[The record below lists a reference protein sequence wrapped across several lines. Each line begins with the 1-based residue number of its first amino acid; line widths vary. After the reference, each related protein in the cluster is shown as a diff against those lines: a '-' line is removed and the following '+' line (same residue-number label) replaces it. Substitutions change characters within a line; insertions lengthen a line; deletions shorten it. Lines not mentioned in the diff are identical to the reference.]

1 MNDSPE
7 KRKKAPTILV
17 SLRTMLTA
25 PYVFLIVLSITTVG
39 IISFLNGQAA
49 VNDVARQLGNE
60 TALGVNQHLATFLS
74 VPHQINQ
81 MNAYAIQNGE
91 LNLNNT
97 SSMQQHFLNQA
108 LIHTSITSIYFGSS
122 QGGLVGGGREGA
134 DGSLYVTITENLESG
149 DFQKF
154 GLDATKNIVLPPL
167 ATVPNFD
174 ARTRPWYVG
183 AIEEGHETWSDIYIL
198 FTGQDMAIAASRPV
212 YDSNNNLL
220 GVVSVDIFLSQ
231 LSKYLETLSI
241 SPSGQVFIM
250 ERSGALIATSTG
262 ETLFRVA
269 NNNGTMERLYARDS
283 QSAVI
288 RQSENLLIQKYGDL
302 KNTPISEQQVE
313 FTLEGEKQFMQFQS
327 VRDPYGVDWI
337 VVVVIPES
345 AFMERINKGNT
356 LTIQLIFI
364 TLIIAVAT
372 SLFFTSKITNRILQ
386 LDSSAQSLAL
396 GEWGRELDTSTRI
409 AELNGLAVSFNQ
421 MKEQLGRT
429 LDALTTEVEERKRAE
444 EALRESEA
452 RFRAISETAGDY
464 IFMVAPDGSVRYTNE
479 LIARAFVSSPEA
491 LVGKNIRDLFP
502 VDNSEYHQQILKKIF
517 KIRQSLYRE
526 ALINFPNGD
535 IWLGAWLTPL
545 FDNKGKTM
553 AILGAARDI
562 TERKRIEEEL
572 REAKDAL
579 EQALERE
586 SHLARTD
593 DLTGIKNRR
602 HMFELAELK
611 FSIAKRYK
619 QPLTMIMFDIDHF
632 KKVNDTWGH
641 VVGDQILIK
650 VTQVVLS
657 EMRNVDLLGR
667 YGGEEF
673 IILSP
678 MTSAQQAYAL
688 AERIRTKVEALRVST
703 DKGVISV
710 TVSLGIVEMNHDSPL
725 ESVESMFNRADEAM
739 YSAKQAGR
747 NCTKI
752 LESN

>member
-1 MNDSPE
+1 MKNSSE
-7 KRKKAPTILV
+7 KHKKTPAVLV

-25 PYVFLIVLSITTVG
+25 PYVFLIVLSITAVG
-39 IISFLNGQAA
+39 VISFLNGQAA

-91 LNLNNT
+91 LDLNNT

-183 AIEEGHETWSDIYIL
+183 ATEKGRETWSDIYIL

-212 YDSNNNLL
+212 YDGNNNLL

-262 ETLFRVA
+262 ETLFRAA

-288 RQSENLLIQKYGDL
+288 RQSESLLIQKYSDL
-302 KNTPISEQQVE
+302 KNIPTSEQQFE

-327 VRDPYGVDWI
+327 VRDPHGIDWI
-337 VVVVIPES
+337 LVVVIPES

-356 LTIQLIFI
+356 LTMQLILI

-372 SLFFTSKITNRILQ
+372 SVFFTSKITNRIQQ

-396 GEWGRELDTSTRI
+396 GEWGRELDTSTHI
-409 AELNGLAVSFNQ
+409 TELNRLAISFNQ

-429 LDALTTEVEERKRAE
+429 LDTLTTEVEERKRAE
-444 EALRESEA
+444 KLTIQIAAELQVTLDTVTVGISQIKGRKVEWANAAHDEMFGYSNSGTHGMDTSLFYPNGEIFEQFRKEANAQLILGKTFSKE
-452 RFRAISETAGDY
+452 
-464 IFMVAPDGSVRYTNE
+464 MQMQKQDGSLFWCSLTGRLVN
-479 LIARAFVSSPEA
+479 VNSP
-491 LVGKNIRDLFP
+491 
-502 VDNSEYHQQILKKIF
+502 SEG
-517 KIRQSLYRE
+517 
-526 ALINFPNGD
+526 A
-535 IWLGAWLTPL
+535 IWMLQ
-545 FDNKGKTM
+545 
-553 AILGAARDI
+553 DI
-562 TERKRIEEEL
+562 TERRHIEEQL
-572 REAKDAL
+572 SDARDLL

-586 SHLARTD
+586 RHLARTD
-593 DLTGIKNRR
+593 ELTGIKNRR
-602 HMFELAELK
+602 HIFELAELK
-611 FSIAKRYK
+611 FGTAQRYK

-650 VTQVVLS
+650 VTQVVLA

-688 AERIRTKVEALRVST
+688 AERIRIKVEALRLTT
-703 DKGVISV
+703 DKEEVSV
-710 TVSLGIVEMNHDSPL
+710 TVSLGIVEMRHDSPL

-739 YSAKQAGR
+739 YNAKQAGR